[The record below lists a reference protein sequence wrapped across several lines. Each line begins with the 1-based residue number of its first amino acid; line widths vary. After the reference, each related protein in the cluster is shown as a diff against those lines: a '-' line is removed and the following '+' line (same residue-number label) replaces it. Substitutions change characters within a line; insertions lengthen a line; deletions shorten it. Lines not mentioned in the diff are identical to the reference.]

1 MGAPQL
7 VGGMAVAGAA
17 TSLMQAQQ
25 QNKAA
30 QGLADNAISTT
41 RLRNESLLERERIMS
56 GRIKKKA
63 DQDRLSAARATALEA
78 GSRVVA
84 AAGRGT
90 TAASGSAAR
99 GIADA
104 LFRGQSVQESIA
116 DNYDTDIES
125 LRQQT
130 LSGQIENQATLMSA
144 LGQAESM
151 AQSPLL
157 AGITGAMSGA
167 SAGAGVSTGLGL

>member
-1 MGAPQL
+1 M
-7 VGGMAVAGAA
+7 
-17 TSLMQAQQ
+17 S
-25 QNKAA
+25 
-30 QGLADNAISTT
+30 
-41 RLRNESLLERERIMS
+41 SLLP
-56 GRIKKKA
+56 
-63 DQDRLSAARATALEA
+63 
-78 GSRVVA
+78 A
-84 AAGRGT
+84 AAPPR
-90 TAASGSAAR
+90 R
-99 GIADA
+99 PDQ
-104 LFRGQSVQESIA
+104 LPA